1 MNRSLVV
8 LFLSLLMINIQC
20 AQKGED
26 FATVIFFVGDVKING
41 AVAEIGNIV
50 KENDTIITGTMS
62 SCDIKIGES
71 IVRIKAKS
79 KLLVSQLT
87 RTESAENVALGLDVG
102 KMLCKPKKLIKS
114 DSFVVRTPTAVAAV
128 RGTQFTVEAD
138 RKKTT
143 RIKVYNGKVKVARR
157 VKQLEEKIDTILDE
171 APPLGE
177 KEKVVITE
185 KEVRSVEK
193 KIDKALA
200 KESVKDLEV
209 AVTRIVDQV
218 KDDVIVTRKSI
229 DTFKVEDFTKEN
241 RELIAIQEKP
251 SELMRKIARV
261 VKLEKEKPKPDGRLL
276 VTRYEVY
283 FIKNGRVVW
292 DGVVINPPVKE
303 EGKLYIASGNYVFCA
318 SVDGPVLWRKRIE
331 NNGKLVLRGESLL
344 VYSKGRVAKLDKET
358 GEE

>member
-1 MNRSLVV
+1 MNRTGVL
-8 LFLSLLMINIQC
+8 LFLSLLIFNIHC

-26 FATVIFFVGDVKING
+26 FAMVIFFVGDVKING

-71 IVRIKAKS
+71 IIRVKEKS
-79 KLLVSQLT
+79 KLLISQLIKT
-87 RTESAENVALGLDVG
+87 GAVENVALGLDVG
-102 KMLCKPKKLIKS
+102 KMLCKPKKLMKS
-114 DSFVVRTPTAVAAV
+114 ESFMVRTPTAVAAV
-128 RGTQFTVEAD
+128 RGTQFTVETD

-143 RIKVYNGKVKVARR
+143 RIKVYNGKVRVARR

-171 APPLGE
+171 APPLVE

-185 KEVRSVEK
+185 KEVRTVEK
-193 KIDKALA
+193 KIDRVLA
-200 KESVKDLEV
+200 RESGKDLEAAV
-209 AVTRIVDQV
+209 ARIVNEV
-218 KDDVIVTRKSI
+218 KDEVIVTRKSV

-241 RELIAIQEKP
+241 REIIAIQEKP
-251 SELMRKIARV
+251 NEIMRKIARV

-292 DGVVINPPVKE
+292 DGVVINPPVRE
-303 EGKLYIASGNYVFCA
+303 EGKLYIASGDYVFCA
-318 SVDGPVLWRKRIE
+318 SIDGPVLWRKRIE
-331 NNGKLVLRGESLL
+331 NNGKLALKGESLM
-344 VYSKGRVAKLDKET
+344 VYSKGKVAKLDKET